1 MKEKIQ
7 LSGYVLQSG
16 LLLLL
21 AIIKHLLKY
30 FIVTKNWNRFLS
42 CSPVTRVGN
51 YLLKMRMA
59 VFPCWILKMMKF
71 VSKLVKPWMWF
82 QMFLKASFL
91 TVFQVLIIVLY
102 FQCLEVLNLDSS
114 FINSSG
120 GQEES
125 SMSTS
130 ITSSLADEI
139 ENIIERAIKD

>member
-1 MKEKIQ
+1 
-7 LSGYVLQSG
+7 
-16 LLLLL
+16 
-21 AIIKHLLKY
+21 
-30 FIVTKNWNRFLS
+30 
-42 CSPVTRVGN
+42 
-51 YLLKMRMA
+51 
-59 VFPCWILKMMKF
+59 
-71 VSKLVKPWMWF
+71 
-82 QMFLKASFL
+82 MFLKASFL